1 MGYLWTLTHQTI
13 IINWCFH
20 CYLDSQMKWILQ
32 LMYVLFF
39 QMKASMSC
47 SLKRTLKSSRYCL
60 LMLGYLMTVSMWHFC
75 NRKINTCL
83 LLFFFPQPLVI
94 KLFVLCYPVIYLYLV
109 LFFFFPFFLSY
120 CLYQTWALQ
129 ILFKLDNLKQCHLTI

>member
-83 LLFFFPQPLVI
+83 LLFFPTTLSNQIVCTLLPCNI
-94 KLFVLCYPVIYLYLV
+94 PVSCSF
-109 LFFFFPFFLSY
+109 LFFSLLSQ
-120 CLYQTWALQ
+120 L
-129 ILFKLDNLKQCHLTI
+129 LFISDLSITNTL